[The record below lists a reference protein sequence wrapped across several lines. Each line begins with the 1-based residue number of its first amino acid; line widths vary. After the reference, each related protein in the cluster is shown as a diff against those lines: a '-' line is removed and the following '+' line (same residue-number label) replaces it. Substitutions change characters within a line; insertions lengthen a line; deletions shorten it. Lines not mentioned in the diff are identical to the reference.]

1 MMDAYFLV
9 GATAVGK
16 SAVAQCLAER
26 RGCGVLSADSM
37 SIYCGMDIGTAKPGK
52 AERGDVRYYGIDIVE
67 PWERFSVWEYRK
79 HALWALEQECDGGG
93 LIVAGGTGL
102 YVKSLMQ
109 GLRAEVGEDAELRA
123 EWAARVQAEGVG
135 ALQDYV
141 RRVAPE
147 AFAKLSDREN
157 PRRLVRVLELAAAGG
172 DDRRDWERPAGG
184 GRPVGLFMER
194 ELLLGRIEL
203 RVKQMYAGGLLAEVE
218 RLLSGGF
225 ELSETARQAI
235 GYAEAI
241 GCLKGELTQAEA
253 LERTVIRTRRL
264 AKRQMTWFRHQAEVD
279 WVEVV
284 AGAEV
289 ESIADKVEE
298 LWGRN
303 GATEI
308 RE

>member
-1 MMDAYFLV
+1 
-9 GATAVGK
+9 
-16 SAVAQCLAER
+16 
-26 RGCGVLSADSM
+26 
-37 SIYCGMDIGTAKPGK
+37 
-52 AERGDVRYYGIDIVE
+52 
-67 PWERFSVWEYRK
+67 
-79 HALWALEQECDGGG
+79 
-93 LIVAGGTGL
+93 
-102 YVKSLMQ
+102 
-109 GLRAEVGEDAELRA
+109 
-123 EWAARVQAEGVG
+123 
-135 ALQDYV
+135 
-141 RRVAPE
+141 
-147 AFAKLSDREN
+147 
-157 PRRLVRVLELAAAGG
+157 
-172 DDRRDWERPAGG
+172 
-184 GRPVGLFMER
+184 MER

-218 RLLSGGF
+218 RLLSSGF

-289 ESIADKVEE
+289 ECIADKVEE